1 MIADMII
8 KIINMLIVAI
18 GTMINAVINL
28 LPDSPFLSLELESID
43 SGLIKAL
50 NWIIPVNT
58 IITIFGASLLA
69 VGVYYVYQIILRWV
83 KAIE

>member
-8 KIINMLIVAI
+8 RIINMIIVAI
-18 GTMINAVINL
+18 GTVINAVLSL
-28 LPDSPFLSLELESID
+28 LPDSPFLSIQLESID

-50 NWIIPVNT
+50 NWIIPVQT
-58 IITIFGASLLA
+58 IITIFGASLIA
-69 VGVYYVYQIILRWV
+69 VGGYYLYQIILRWI